1 MTPKSDIHRR
11 RLLATTSQP
20 SLSSLHLDP
29 SAEAR
34 PEVVTSMIHRILGG
48 RTALD
53 LVYNP

>member
-1 MTPKSDIHRR
+1 MTPKLHIYHRP
-11 RLLATTSQP
+11 LLATTSQL
-20 SLSSLHLDP
+20 SLSSLLLDL
-29 SAEAR
+29 SAKAR